1 MSNVPSTYDDDIN
14 LLSLILTIWDG
25 KWKIVF
31 IIAVS
36 LISVLCF
43 NIIKPS
49 KSFIAKTEIK
59 PITSFEFDKYRLF
72 NSSLKII
79 EPSTKKNKEKEEK
92 SLEDKVFNIFE
103 ITQKSLLGLYVESI
117 REGSLFETG
126 IDKFNLID
134 KDDFDGEGDYR
145 EAVEKFASEIKIILP
160 IKETNGIITHHVL
173 MAEYNDEDKWKDLLT
188 FVDNE
193 ANLKVKASIINRF
206 ATIVSVQNQKKDFAI
221 KDLELKIDNVKD
233 DYKRTTKDRLAFLA
247 EQAAI
252 ARKLEIQKNTIASQ
266 RFNTQNTFVTNVKTD
281 APFYLRGYV
290 AIEEEMNQVKNRK
303 SVNSFT
309 KDLYKLERQKRKID
323 QNMTIKRAI
332 TLFNKTPLNQNDFK
346 ATIVKVATTDFETNN
361 KKNLYYA
368 LAIIIGGIIG
378 VAYVLI
384 ANAFITRNDIKL
396 SS

>member
-1 MSNVPSTYDDDIN
+1 MSNVSPTYNEEID
-14 LLSLILTIWDG
+14 LIDLIQTVWDG

-36 LISVLCF
+36 LISVLGF
-43 NIIKPS
+43 NIIKPN

-59 PITSFEFDKYRLF
+59 PITSFELDKYALF

-79 EPSTKKNKEKEEK
+79 DSDTKKDTEKEEK
-92 SLEDKVFNIFE
+92 SLEEKVFNIFE
-103 ITQKSLLGLYVESI
+103 ITQKSLLGLYVERI
-117 REGSLFETG
+117 QEGSLLETG
-126 IDKFNLID
+126 IDKLNLIN
-134 KDDFDGEGDYR
+134 KDDFDSVGDYR
-145 EAVEKFASEIKIILP
+145 EAVEKFASEIKIVLP
-160 IKETNGIITHHVL
+160 IEQKNGIISHHVL
-173 MAEYNDEDKWKDLLT
+173 MAEYNDENKWKKLLT